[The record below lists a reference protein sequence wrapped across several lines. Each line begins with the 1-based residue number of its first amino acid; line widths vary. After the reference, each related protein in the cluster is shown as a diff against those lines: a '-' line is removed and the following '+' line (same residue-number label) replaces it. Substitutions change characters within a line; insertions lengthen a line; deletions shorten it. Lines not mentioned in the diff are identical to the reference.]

1 MIYRRYYYKSRK
13 AGVKETAEGRERK
26 RVRGRERQQRESK
39 EFHSVKLFKNE
50 MCSRIAAATE
60 TATPSSS
67 KGGLVV
73 CNFLRLMLSRS
84 GTQPRH
90 SLRCR
95 VERRAGE
102 GQKQRKLKS
111 NWKWKMASQN
121 INICSSSHDIFT
133 HTHSHSHTLTY
144 THLHSL

>member
-1 MIYRRYYYKSRK
+1 MY
-13 AGVKETAEGRERK
+13 
-26 RVRGRERQQRESK
+26 
-39 EFHSVKLFKNE
+39 
-50 MCSRIAAATE
+50 SRIAAATE

-84 GTQPRH
+84 GTQPKH

-133 HTHSHSHTLTY
+133 HTHSHKHTHSHTHSNTLTL
-144 THLHSL
+144 TLTGAKTLNIDWRKAQNSRTGIRICPRSPLINERLK